1 MPSDIVIV
9 LLENLENEYSLEQY
23 SNESFS
29 DLVADLIKGEDIVGT
44 LSITFSR
51 NGDIVALQHQK
62 VFTAE
67 LCKELLVNRLDIE
80 DLNDLTMLVELK

>member
-1 MPSDIVIV
+1 MPSDIVII
-9 LLENLENEYSLEQY
+9 LLDNLETDYSLEQY

-29 DLVADLIKGEDIVGT
+29 ALVDDLVKGENTVGA

-62 VFTAE
+62 VFTAK
-67 LCKELLVNRLDIE
+67 LCKELLVDSVDIE
-80 DLNDLTMLVELK
+80 DLNDLVMLVELK